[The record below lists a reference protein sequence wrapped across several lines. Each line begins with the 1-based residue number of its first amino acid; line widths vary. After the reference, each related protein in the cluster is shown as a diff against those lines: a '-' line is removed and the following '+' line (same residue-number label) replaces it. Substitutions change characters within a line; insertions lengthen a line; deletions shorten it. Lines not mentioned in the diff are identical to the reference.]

1 MISEATTVTDGL
13 VDAFSELIPQ
23 LSSSSPPPTK
33 EALATI
39 VADPN
44 THLFVAYDDDGTIV
58 GSLTLIIFR
67 SPTGVRARVEDVVVA
82 ESARGTGVGRLL
94 TDAAIARARTSGAK
108 AIGLTSRP
116 SREAANGLY
125 QAMGFERRE
134 TNVYELRLT

>member
-1 MISEATTVTDGL
+1 MIFEATSVTDEL

-39 VADPN
+39 IADPN
-44 THLFVAYDDDGTIV
+44 THLFVARDDGTVV

-67 SPTGVRARVEDVVVA
+67 SPTGVRARIEDVVVA
-82 ESARGTGVGRLL
+82 ESARGKGIGRLL
-94 TDAAIARARTSGAK
+94 TDAAIERARTIGAK

-134 TNVYELRLT
+134 TNVYELRLI

>member
-1 MISEATTVTDGL
+1 MIFEATTVTDGL

-23 LSSSSPPPTK
+23 LSQSSPPPTRQ
-33 EALATI
+33 ALATI
-39 VADPN
+39 IDDPN
-44 THLFVAYDDDGTIV
+44 THLFIAKDDENIV

-67 SPTGVRARVEDVVVA
+67 SPTGVRARIEDVVVA
-82 ESARGTGVGRLL
+82 ESARGMGIGRLL
-94 TDAAIARARTSGAK
+94 TDAAIERARTIGAK

>member
-1 MISEATTVTDGL
+1 MIFEATSVTDEL

-39 VADPN
+39 IADPN
-44 THLFVAYDDDGTIV
+44 THLFVAGDDDTIV

-67 SPTGVRARVEDVVVA
+67 SPTGVRARIEDVVVA
-82 ESARGTGVGRLL
+82 ESARGMGIGRLL
-94 TDAAIARARTSGAK
+94 TDAAIERARTIGAK

-134 TNVYELRLT
+134 TNVYELRLI